1 MQAQL
6 IFFIMAVTLDA
17 EFAFLLEEKEVPQS
31 VINKLK
37 EYGMKTLSR
46 FILMASNH
54 DEWKRIAK
62 DEWQLDPSSSKE
74 NRLGMVCLLDAWDD
88 AKIRVQ
94 REREADADAPQRG
107 LPKQVGKR
115 PPTS

>member
-6 IFFIMAVTLDA
+6 IFSIIAVALDA

-31 VINKLK
+31 MIDKLK
-37 EYGMKTLSR
+37 EYGMKTLDH

-54 DEWKRIAK
+54 AELKRIAN
-62 DEWQLDPSSSKE
+62 DEWQLDPSSSKG

-88 AKIRVQ
+88 ATIRVQ
-94 REREADADAPQRG
+94 SEREADADARQQG